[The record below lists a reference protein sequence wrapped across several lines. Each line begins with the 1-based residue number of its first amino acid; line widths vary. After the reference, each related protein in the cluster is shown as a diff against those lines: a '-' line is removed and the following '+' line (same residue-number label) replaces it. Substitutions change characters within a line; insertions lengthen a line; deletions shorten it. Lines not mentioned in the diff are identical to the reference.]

1 MCTYTHF
8 LCVWLCC
15 TICDMQNHVNKQE
28 LQNQASRGLFK
39 SKAEFMRE
47 KKKKRMELRTKAQQN
62 LLISQG
68 FDVLLRE
75 QDVEGQLLLLS
86 AFLLPVSVSL
96 SCSLYIPLQSLRFSY
111 WSVFQLYSSAFHLPS
126 HNLLLICSYTLT
138 LLKSLQ
144 RNIINTTMFRAFETQ
159 PPNCSENIQY

>member
-68 FDVLLRE
+68 FDVLLRD
-75 QDVEGQLLLLS
+75 QDVEKARCGRAASAFVCFSSPSFCVSFLLSLHPPSVLAFQLLVCFLVVFFYFSPPLS
-86 AFLLPVSVSL
+86 
-96 SCSLYIPLQSLRFSY
+96 
-111 WSVFQLYSSAFHLPS
+111 
-126 HNLLLICSYTLT
+126 
-138 LLKSLQ
+138 
-144 RNIINTTMFRAFETQ
+144 
-159 PPNCSENIQY
+159 